1 MSIKNI
7 KEIPLN
13 KASLVNKM
21 IKKGN
26 ELIGSDKFTQSKLQR
41 VIKSIKEN

>member
-1 MSIKNI
+1 MSIKI
-7 KEIPLN
+7 LK
-13 KASLVNKM
+13 KSLETKQVWLTKM

-26 ELIGSDKFTQSKLQR
+26 ELIGSDKLTQSKLQR